1 MTDKQTHRRIDV
13 DQFEP
18 FPEAPVL
25 QLPVLD
31 WVEISSLVFDETY
44 QRSIEKSGRANIG
57 AIARDFD
64 WRRFTPLLV
73 APIGDGSGDLAVI
86 DGQHR
91 SHAAALVGFTRV
103 PAMIVDAD
111 QAEQAR
117 AFSWVNGNTTA
128 VSGFHIFKAALASGE
143 NRAVE
148 SRKAVE
154 DGGCKLMT
162 SNISASNKKP
172 GEVFCISAIRK
183 FVEDGH
189 ADLVTK
195 ALTALVASQQG
206 RDVHMYSAEVLKPWI
221 NCVCQFDTITV
232 GRLGLFLDTHSFAD
246 VLGGVARMRETPDY
260 FRSSTRALFEQTLVA
275 LFRKWKKEADAA

>member
-154 DGGCKLMT
+154 DGGCK
-162 SNISASNKKP
+162 
-172 GEVFCISAIRK
+172 V
-183 FVEDGH
+183 
-189 ADLVTK
+189 
-195 ALTALVASQQG
+195 
-206 RDVHMYSAEVLKPWI
+206 
-221 NCVCQFDTITV
+221 
-232 GRLGLFLDTHSFAD
+232 LFLDTHSFAD